1 MRARAGDLRVPWAA
15 LVGAAAAIAL
25 ATTAAFGQDGGALA
39 SRGKRLFTEQGCYG
53 CHMIG
58 KMGTPIA
65 NDLSQ
70 VGSKYPEDYLR
81 EWLREP
87 QQQKPRAHMP
97 KVQMADAEARA
108 LAAYLA
114 SLK

>member
-1 MRARAGDLRVPWAA
+1 MIAWARDVKAA
-15 LVGAAAAIAL
+15 SVAAAIAPA
-25 ATTAAFGQDGGALA
+25 ATVAFGQDGTALA
-39 SRGKRLFTEQGCYG
+39 SQGKRLFTEQGCYG
-53 CHMIG
+53 CHTVG
-58 KMGTPIA
+58 KTGTPIA

-70 VGSKYPEDYLR
+70 VGSKYPENYLR

-97 KVQMADAEARA
+97 KIDMTEADARA
-108 LAAYLA
+108 IAAYLA

>member
-1 MRARAGDLRVPWAA
+1 MIAWARDAKAAWAA
-15 LVGAAAAIAL
+15 AGAVSVLVLAAAAAS
-25 ATTAAFGQDGGALA
+25 GQEGTALA
-39 SRGKRLFTEQGCYG
+39 SQGKRLFTEQGCYG
-53 CHMIG
+53 CHTVG

-70 VGSKYPEDYLR
+70 VGSKYPESYLR
-81 EWLREP
+81 QWLREP

-97 KVQMADAEARA
+97 KIQMTEADAGA

>member
-1 MRARAGDLRVPWAA
+1 MIAWARD
-15 LVGAAAAIAL
+15 VGAASVAAAIAL
-25 ATTAAFGQDGGALA
+25 AATVAFGQDGTALV
-39 SRGKRLFTEQGCYG
+39 SQGKRLFTEQGCYG
-53 CHMIG
+53 CHTMG
-58 KMGTPIA
+58 KTGTPIA

-81 EWLREP
+81 QWLREP

-97 KVQMADAEARA
+97 KIQMTEAEARA

>member
-1 MRARAGDLRVPWAA
+1 MIAWARDARAAWAA
-15 LVGAAAAIAL
+15 LAGAAAAIAL
-25 ATTAAFGQDGGALA
+25 AAATASGQDGTVPA
-39 SRGKRLFTEQGCYG
+39 SQGKRLFTEQGCYG
-53 CHMIG
+53 CHTVG
-58 KMGTPIA
+58 RTGTPIA

-70 VGSKYPEDYLR
+70 VGSKYPESYLR

-87 QQQKPRAHMP
+87 RQQKPRAHMP
-97 KVQMADAEARA
+97 KIQMTEADARA